1 MSWLLFLW
9 EDWSCGRLIP
19 WEGWFQGRADALGG
33 PIPWEGWSPGRADL
47 LGGLIPWEDWR
58 ASWCSSPIQLLIMV
72 NRRVDSDK
80 QNSVC
85 TIMPLLFSWFLAYT
99 RFKFAQKRSKIFFPC
114 GIFCLF
120 VNDIPPPFTFG
131 LNPSISIHFLT
142 LVTFLAKPLPP
153 KSDMIYGQSLILGT
167 LVQGFFCIL
176 SRHGLLQKKPE
187 WSGSECCLAYTY
199 VLVHIP
205 TTDGSTFLQLKMA
218 GAGIPGAKCKI

>member
-1 MSWLLFLW
+1 MGKVIIWVGCC
-9 EDWSCGRLIP
+9 SCGRTDPVGGLSRGRADFKGGLMP
-19 WEGWFQGRADALGG
+19 WEGRSRGGAD
-33 PIPWEGWSPGRADL
+33 P

-99 RFKFAQKRSKIFFPC
+99 RFKFAQKRSKIFFSLWSFLLVCKWHPS
-114 GIFCLF
+114 
-120 VNDIPPPFTFG
+120 PFTFG

-153 KSDMIYGQSLILGT
+153 KSDMIYGQSLMLGT
-167 LVQGFFCIL
+167 LVQVFFVYLVGMDYCKWNLSGRAVSAAWHIL
-176 SRHGLLQKKPE
+176 M
-187 WSGSECCLAYTY
+187 
-199 VLVHIP
+199 
-205 TTDGSTFLQLKMA
+205 F
-218 GAGIPGAKCKI
+218 

>member
-19 WEGWFQGRADALGG
+19 WEGWFQGRADAVGG
-33 PIPWEGWSPGRADL
+33 QIPWGADP

-153 KSDMIYGQSLILGT
+153 KSDMIYGQSLMLGT

-199 VLVHIP
+199 
-205 TTDGSTFLQLKMA
+205 TDGSTFLQLKMA
-218 GAGIPGAKCKI
+218 GAGIHGAKCKI